1 MSFFEQYYHIKYLV
15 YFFISLNGIYFIGHF
30 IFSIVDNSANSISKN
45 VFSKMLVGAL
55 TLLITTSLYYTSFN
69 SIQLAFLIPIFFL
82 LKQVKL
88 SKSFKCKISLNEI
101 LLLNAFSVIIIF
113 FQYLFYS
120 KLGTLNLLPIDMN
133 NHAQLSF
140 FMGNS
145 GYESKFAEL
154 NSLNAINVPQR
165 TPYHYSEI
173 WLNVFLSKVLPSTKI
188 GYTLIFITYPILYT
202 TYLAG
207 LYMLGR
213 RYINKKVIL
222 FSLCTLGLFVG
233 PLDFN
238 YFRELF
244 FEGHLFSNKTVIFE
258 NIGFFFNTLI
268 FSYNGQK
275 HIPIYLLSIVVI
287 YLLIKKDI
295 KKALIFISIAPIFNI
310 GSLPSVFGS
319 VMLFSLFYYLF
330 SKNIKKSML
339 LTLPTISI
347 TLFILV
353 YYRINGGYDSEQQTD
368 ILFLNS
374 SLNTKGIIL
383 KMIFR
388 LFYTSLFIFVLY
400 FPILLL
406 SKKIKSIKMSNH
418 FILFSFLLIFSGFC
432 TRLLLEGFNTSQFVT
447 VIFPYVNIF
456 VFVLFVKY
464 YRTHNILIIS
474 LFIFFFIVNFTSTK
488 YHTQTRRDIDVFHT
502 YSKSFVKEVLKS
514 LSIQKKPKIGYLL
527 SYDDLEN
534 IKPGFWYGYYPC
546 EFLFINDNFKF
557 YSLNFPNKIYKDNST
572 KSNNF
577 SPNHLRYFM
586 PKNYT
591 EQQYDNNI
599 LSFIKNKNIHF
610 FVCKNNSNIP
620 ISIKLT
626 ISDSIIDSRSGNKFY
641 TLKF

>member
-1 MSFFEQYYHIKYLV
+1 MIFFEHFYHFKYLF
-15 YFFISLNGIYFIGHF
+15 YFFVCLNSIYFIGHF
-30 IFSIVDNSANSISKN
+30 LFCIVENKADSISKN
-45 VFSKMLVGAL
+45 VFSKMLVGAFF
-55 TLLITTSLYYTSFN
+55 LLIVTSFYCTSFN
-69 SIQLAFLIPIFFL
+69 TIQLAFLIPIIFL
-82 LKQVKL
+82 IKQVKR
-88 SKSFKCKISLNEI
+88 SKNFNISIHIKEL
-101 LLLNAFSVIIIF
+101 LLLNLFSVIIIF
-113 FQYLFYS
+113 FQYLFYG

-145 GYESKFAEL
+145 GFESKFAEL
-154 NSLNAINVPQR
+154 NSLNASNVPQR

-173 WLNVFLSKVLPSTKI
+173 WLNVFLSKVLPSTNI

-202 TYLAG
+202 IYLSG
-207 LYMLGR
+207 LYMLGQ
-213 RYINKKVIL
+213 RYITKKGIL
-222 FSLCTLGLFVG
+222 FLLCVLGLFVG

-244 FEGHLFSNKTVIFE
+244 FEGHLFSNNTVIFE

-287 YLLIKKDI
+287 YFLIKKDI
-295 KKALIFISIAPIFNI
+295 EKALIFISIAPIFNI

-319 VMLFSLFYYLF
+319 VMLYSLFYYII
-330 SKNIKKSML
+330 SKNIKKTIL
-339 LTLPTISI
+339 IALPTITI

-368 ILFLNS
+368 LLFLNS

-388 LFYTSLFIFVLY
+388 LFYTFLFILVLY
-400 FPILLL
+400 FPILFF
-406 SKKIKSIKMSNH
+406 SNKIKSIKKSNH

-432 TRLLLEGFNTSQFVT
+432 TRLILEGFNTPQFVT
-447 VIFPYVNIF
+447 VVFPYFNIF
-456 VFVLFVKY
+456 VFVLIAKY
-464 YRTHNILIIS
+464 YQTHNVFIIS
-474 LFIFFFIVNFTSTK
+474 LFIFFFLVNFTSTK

-502 YSKSFVKEVLKS
+502 YSKSFVSEVLKE
-514 LSIQKKPKIGYLL
+514 LHNQKKPKIGYFLG
-527 SYDDLEN
+527 YNEMEN

-546 EFLFINDNFKF
+546 EFLFVNDYFKF

-586 PKNYT
+586 PNKYT
-591 EQQYDNNI
+591 EEQYNNQI
-599 LSFIKNKNIHF
+599 LSFTENNNIHF
-610 FVCKNNSNIP
+610 FVCKNTSKIP
-620 ISIKLT
+620 SPLKT
-626 ISDSIIDSRSGNKFY
+626 QISDSIIDQLSGDKFY